1 MEPTA
6 LGLVLDSSVLIAAE
20 RRGHTVPQILEQI
33 RAAFG
38 EIPTAVSVVSIA
50 ELEHGA
56 YRARDAERQTRRLKF
71 IRHLINGVSMRPVTL
86 EIARLAGRIDG
97 EQQSIGVKIG
107 FEDLL
112 IGATALQL
120 RFDVATLND
129 RDFRKIPGLSIVS
142 LYR

>member
-1 MEPTA
+1 
-6 LGLVLDSSVLIAAE
+6 LGLVLDSSVLIVAE
-20 RRGHTVPQILEQI
+20 RRGHTVPQILEQL
-33 RAAFG
+33 RNAFG
-38 EIPTAVSVVSIA
+38 EIDTAVSVVSIA

-56 YRARDAERQTRRLKF
+56 YRAQNPERQARRLNF
-71 IRHLINGVSMRPVTL
+71 IRHLINGLSIHPVTS

-97 EQQSIGVKIG
+97 QQQSAGIQIG

-129 RDFRKIPGLSIVS
+129 RDFRRIPGLSIVS
-142 LYR
+142 MYR